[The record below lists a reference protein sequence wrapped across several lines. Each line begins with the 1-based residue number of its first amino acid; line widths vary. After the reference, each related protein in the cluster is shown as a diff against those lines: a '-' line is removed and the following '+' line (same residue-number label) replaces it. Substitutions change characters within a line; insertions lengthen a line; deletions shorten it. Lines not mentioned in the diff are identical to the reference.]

1 MNSEDTID
9 AYCSAWNED
18 DPVRRDAILEPVLTQ
33 DAIYADPT
41 VRLVG
46 RTELVRHIG
55 EVALRFPGSRIVRAS
70 ALDAHNSFARF
81 EWQRI
86 LADGSSRPRSID
98 FVEFSATGRL
108 ERIVGFFGPVQAVQ
122 AEAG

>member
-1 MNSEDTID
+1 MNSEATID
-9 AYCSAWNED
+9 AYCSAWNQD
-18 DPVRRDAILEPVLTQ
+18 DPVRRDAILEPVLTD

-70 ALDAHNSFARF
+70 AIDAHHSFARF
-81 EWQRI
+81 EWQRV
-86 LADGSSRPRSID
+86 LADGSSRPRSMD
-98 FVEFSATGRL
+98 VVECTGPFRL
-108 ERIVGFFGPVQAVQ
+108 KRLIG
-122 AEAG
+122 